1 MYGQVP
7 VLYLDLIKDSNFVE
21 DKQLQEIAN
30 AYHQKTPSWQHDDR
44 MNNWNLMVSNNHTIR

>member
-1 MYGQVP
+1 MRRTALMYGQVP

-30 AYHQKTPSWQHDDR
+30 AYHQKTPS
-44 MNNWNLMVSNNHTIR
+44 